1 MNCFTMGIE
10 RFRKI
15 GLIIVIL
22 EPMMLLQIK
31 IIYGKNSHSSTG
43 DVEIHS
49 TDPVPKITIS
59 EATKRHYNYTE
70 QLLTDCTDNGNDE
83 WCEIEERTSGVT
95 DTLLQGPDMTEN
107 VENIITFAPV
117 EGNKPFGII
126 IDKDSE
132 FLSFPS
138 IYCGK
143 TQADNKYRT
152 TPVHYIK
159 ICKREL
165 RSQDRRVTQ
174 SV

>member
-43 DVEIHS
+43 DAEIHS

-132 FLSFPS
+132 LLSFPS

-143 TQADNKYRT
+143 TRADN
-152 TPVHYIK
+152 
-159 ICKREL
+159 
-165 RSQDRRVTQ
+165 
-174 SV
+174 

>member
-43 DVEIHS
+43 DAEIHS

-117 EGNKPFGII
+117 EGNKPLDII
-126 IDKDSE
+126 IDKDPE

-138 IYCGK
+138 IYFGK
-143 TQADNKYRT
+143 TRVDNK
-152 TPVHYIK
+152 
-159 ICKREL
+159 
-165 RSQDRRVTQ
+165 
-174 SV
+174 

>member
-31 IIYGKNSHSSTG
+31 IIYGKNSQSSTG
-43 DVEIHS
+43 DAEIHS

-117 EGNKPFGII
+117 EGNKLFGII

-143 TQADNKYRT
+143 TRADN
-152 TPVHYIK
+152 
-159 ICKREL
+159 
-165 RSQDRRVTQ
+165 
-174 SV
+174 

>member
-43 DVEIHS
+43 DAEIHS

-117 EGNKPFGII
+117 EGNKLFGII

-143 TQADNKYRT
+143 TRADN
-152 TPVHYIK
+152 
-159 ICKREL
+159 
-165 RSQDRRVTQ
+165 
-174 SV
+174 